1 MVQIKG
7 NWMIYIIVASVIA
20 GSLYLSMSGALWAT
34 NIIIGI
40 LCLNVF
46 LVIYSIAIVVG
57 FQKTLLKNPEKRIEE
72 LKAFTERSDARTLIL
87 IRILLLLG
95 VWHLYTLGYV
105 LFAGITA
112 TTVIIS
118 IMIVLFRSI
127 DMIEEKKE

>member
-1 MVQIKG
+1 
-7 NWMIYIIVASVIA
+7 MIYIIVASVIA
-20 GSLYLSMSGALWAT
+20 GSLYLSMGGALLAT

>member
-1 MVQIKG
+1 
-7 NWMIYIIVASVIA
+7 MINIIVATVIA
-20 GSLYLSMSGALWAT
+20 GSLYLSMGGALWAT

-46 LVIYSIAIVVG
+46 LVLFSIVIVVG